1 MLKTLMAGGVVFLA
15 SSCGFTDIA
24 DPNGTRPE
32 TRSQLGDI
40 SFPNSGAAAAQEPFL
55 RGMLLLH
62 SFEYDDAAAAFRDA
76 QAADS
81 SFALSY
87 WGEALTHY
95 RPVWG
100 KENLDEGSAA
110 LERVP
115 GGASVTTRE
124 QAYLDAAAILFGDG
138 ERDRRWRRYSDT
150 MGRLSKDYPEDLE
163 AASLYAVSMFGVTG
177 GERDYRTYM
186 KIASIGE
193 GVFRQNPNHP
203 GALHYLI
210 HAFDDPVHAP
220 LGLRYAHLYSK
231 VASAAPHAQHMPSHI
246 FLALGMWDECIS
258 SNIDSWNSSEDRVA
272 RLGLGSEDR
281 GYHALWW
288 MQYAYLQK
296 GMLAEAREKLSI
308 AEKDAV
314 QTDSGR
320 VRSHQAYMRAHL
332 LMDGEQWGADVQTVD
347 DAELGPR
354 SWGVNA
360 LAEGIRALK
369 TGDLAG
375 AREWAAKLR
384 AKADAEGEEETSLPI
399 AALELEGLLQLEDG
413 KADAAIATLRRA
425 VQREER
431 TPFGYGP
438 PIPPKPAPELYGEV
452 LLAAGQAEEA
462 VKAFQTSLERNPGR
476 ALSLQG
482 LSKAA
487 AAAGD
492 QETADRANSEL
503 RDLAQRRSG
512 DF

>member
-1 MLKTLMAGGVVFLA
+1 MLKTLMAAGVVFLA

-32 TRSQLGDI
+32 TGPQLGDI
-40 SFPNSGAAAAQEPFL
+40 SFPNSGDAAAQEPFL

-81 SFALSY
+81 SFALSF

-100 KENLDEGSAA
+100 NENPDEGRSA
-110 LERVP
+110 LEKAP
-115 GGASVTTRE
+115 GGASVTSRE

-138 ERDRRWRRYSDT
+138 EQDRRWKRYSDA
-150 MGRLSKDYPEDLE
+150 MGQVSRDYPEDLE
-163 AASLYAVSMFGVTG
+163 AASLHAVSMFGVTG

-186 KIASIGE
+186 KIAAIGE
-193 GVFRQNPNHP
+193 GVFRRNPNHP

-220 LGLRYAHLYSK
+220 LGLTYAHRYSK
-231 VASAAPHAQHMPSHI
+231 VASSAPHAQHMPSHI

-258 SNIDSWNSSEDRVA
+258 SNLDSWNSSEDRVA
-272 RLGLGSEDR
+272 RLGLGSADR

-296 GMLAEAREKLSI
+296 GMLDEAREKLSI
-308 AEKDAV
+308 AEQDAGE
-314 QTDSGR
+314 SESSRAGN
-320 VRSHQAYMRAHL
+320 HQAYMRAHL
-332 LMDGEQWGADVQTVD
+332 LIDSEQWSADVQAVAD
-347 DAELGPR
+347 DLSTRA
-354 SWGVNA
+354 WGANA
-360 LAEGIRALK
+360 LAEGIRRLE
-369 TGDLAG
+369 TGDVSG

-384 AKADAEGEEETSLPI
+384 TKADAEGDEETSLSI
-399 AALELEGLLQLEDG
+399 AALELEGLLQLEAG
-413 KADAAIATLRRA
+413 KSDAAVATLRKA
-425 VQREER
+425 VQLEER

-438 PIPPKPAPELYGEV
+438 PIPPKPALELLGEI
-452 LLAAGQAEEA
+452 LLAADRPEDAAE
-462 VKAFQTSLERNPGR
+462 AFQASLERTPRR
-476 ALSLQG
+476 ALSLRG
-482 LSKAA
+482 LGKAA

-492 QETADRANSEL
+492 EETADRANSEL
-503 RDLAQRRSG
+503 RDLAARR
-512 DF
+512 

>member
-1 MLKTLMAGGVVFLA
+1 MLKTLMAAGVVFLA
-15 SSCGFTDIA
+15 LSCGFTNIA
-24 DPNGTRPE
+24 DPNGARPE
-32 TRSQLGDI
+32 TGPQLGDI
-40 SFPNSGAAAAQEPFL
+40 SFPNSGGAAAQEPFL

-62 SFEYDDAAAAFRDA
+62 SFEYEDAAAAFRDA

-100 KENLDEGSAA
+100 NENLDEGSAA
-110 LERVP
+110 LEKAP
-115 GGASVTTRE
+115 GGASVTSRE

-138 ERDRRWRRYSDT
+138 ERDRRWRRYSDA
-150 MGRLSKDYPEDLE
+150 MGQVSKDYPEDPE

-193 GVFRQNPNHP
+193 EVFRQNPNHP

-220 LGLRYAHLYSK
+220 LGLRYARRYSK

-272 RLGLGSEDR
+272 RLGLGGEDR

-308 AEKDAV
+308 AEEDAD

-320 VRSHQAYMRAHL
+320 ARTHQAYMRAHL
-332 LMDGEQWGADVQTVD
+332 LMDGEQWGADVRTVD

-354 SWGVNA
+354 AWGANA

-369 TGDLAG
+369 TGDLPG
-375 AREWAAKLR
+375 ARAWTAKLR
-384 AKADAEGEEETSLPI
+384 SKADAEGEEETSLPI
-399 AALELEGLLQLEDG
+399 AALELEALLQLEDG
-413 KADAAIATLRRA
+413 KTESAVAILRKA
-425 VQREER
+425 VQIEER
-431 TPFGYGP
+431 SPFGYGP
-438 PIPPKPAPELYGEV
+438 PIPPKPALELYGDV
-452 LLAAGQAEEA
+452 LLAADRAEEA
-462 VKAFQTSLERNPGR
+462 VKAYQASLERTPKR

-503 RDLAQRRSG
+503 RDLAARRSG